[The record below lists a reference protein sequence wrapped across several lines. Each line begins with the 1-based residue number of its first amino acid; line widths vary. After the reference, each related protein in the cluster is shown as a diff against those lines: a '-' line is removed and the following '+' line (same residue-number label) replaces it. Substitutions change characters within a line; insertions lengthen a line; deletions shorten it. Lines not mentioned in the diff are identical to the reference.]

1 MPKVHGT
8 AILEGEIDLADD
20 VEIGPGCFL
29 SGTIRIG
36 PGTRLMAQATLQG
49 PLTIG
54 EGNLIWPGVCLG
66 MAPQSARFD
75 PFEPGSGVV
84 IGDRN
89 IFREHVT
96 IHRATHPNE
105 PTRIGD
111 RNYFMAGSHAGHDVL
126 VGNGCTFANGS
137 LLGGHAVVE
146 DGAITGGNSAVH
158 QFVRVGTGSMMSG
171 GTAISLDLLP
181 HFTVT
186 STNFAG
192 SLNLVGLRRKGF
204 SLEQIAAVRWVYKT
218 ICRDGL
224 AVRVAIERLRERA
237 DDPTVAMYLD
247 FIAKSKRGLVT
258 RHGRASSD
266 RDRIPELA
274 DE

>member
-8 AILEGEIDLADD
+8 AILEGEIELADD
-20 VEIGPGCFL
+20 VEIGPGCIL
-29 SGTIRIG
+29 TGAIRVG
-36 PGTRLMAQATLQG
+36 AGTRMMARATLEG
-49 PLTIG
+49 PIVLG

-75 PFEPGSGVV
+75 PFAAGPGVV
-84 IGDRN
+84 IGHRN
-89 IFREHVT
+89 FFREHVT
-96 IHRATHPNE
+96 IHRATHATD

-111 RNYFMAGSHAGHDVL
+111 GNYFMVGSHAGHDVT

-158 QFVRVGTGSMMSG
+158 QFVRVGTGSMISG
-171 GTAISLDLLP
+171 SAAISLDLLP

-186 STNFAG
+186 ATNFAG

-204 SLEQIAAVRWVYKT
+204 SLAEIEAVRWVYKT

-224 AVRVAIERLRERA
+224 GLRAATERLRTRA
-237 DDPTVAMYLD
+237 DDPTVASYLE

-258 RHGRASSD
+258 RHGREGSE
-266 RDRIPELA
+266 RDRSA
-274 DE
+274 DMAV

>member
-8 AILEGEIDLADD
+8 AILEGDVELADD
-20 VEIGPGCFL
+20 VEIGPGCL
-29 SGTIRIG
+29 LLGPIRIG
-36 PGTRLMAQATLQG
+36 AGTRVMARATLQG
-49 PLTIG
+49 PLVIG

-75 PFEPGSGVV
+75 PFEAGRGVV

-96 IHRATHPNE
+96 VHRATHPGE

-111 RNYFMAGSHAGHDVL
+111 RNYFMAGSHAGHDVC

-158 QFVRVGTGSMMSG
+158 QFVRVGAGSMISG
-171 GTAISLDLLP
+171 CAAISLDLMP

-186 STNFAG
+186 ATNFAG

-204 SLEQIAAVRWVYKT
+204 SLDQIASVRWVYKT

-224 AVRVAIERLRERA
+224 GLRVAIERLRERS

-247 FIAKSKRGLVT
+247 FVAKSKRGLVT
-258 RHGRASSD
+258 RHGRAGSE
-266 RDRIPELA
+266 RDRASELVG
-274 DE
+274 E

>member
-20 VEIGPGCFL
+20 VEIGPGCLL

-36 PGTRLMAQATLQG
+36 PGTRLMAHATLQG
-49 PLTIG
+49 PLAIG

-75 PFEPGSGVV
+75 PFEAGSGVV

-96 IHRATHPNE
+96 VHRATHPDE

-111 RNYFMAGSHAGHDVL
+111 RNHFMAGSHAGHDV
-126 VGNGCTFANGS
+126 VVANGCTFANGS

-146 DGAITGGNSAVH
+146 DGVITGGNSAVH
-158 QFVRVGTGSMMSG
+158 QFARVGTGAMIG
-171 GTAISLDLLP
+171 GATAISLDLMP

-186 STNFAG
+186 ATNFAG

-204 SLEQIAAVRWVYKT
+204 SLDQIAAVRWVYKT

-224 AVRVAIERLRERA
+224 GLRVAVERLRERS
-237 DDPTVAMYLD
+237 DDPVVAMYLD

-258 RHGRASSD
+258 RHGRAGSE
-266 RDRIPELA
+266 RDRATELVG
-274 DE
+274 E